1 MKEVLKEQEIDRDY
15 YRSVRL
21 LIARAEFEQL
31 HQWRVDV
38 ERRSKI
44 PLRTSRSPD
53 SCGQLLVRA
62 GIVQS
67 FSPEV
72 NIRG

>member
-1 MKEVLKEQEIDRDY
+1 MKEVLQEIDRT
-15 YRSVRL
+15 L
-21 LIARAEFEQL
+21 CRAEQL
-31 HQWRVDV
+31 RQWRVDV

-44 PLRTSRSPD
+44 PLRMSRLSD
-53 SCGQLLVRA
+53 SYSQVPVRA

-72 NIRG
+72 NIGG